1 MRRIGIVALARP
13 SSPFQS
19 LESVT
24 YFRLQK
30 NNYGERQDAVV
41 GPAGDMAL
49 LKCSQVS
56 SAFEE
61 RLNA

>member
-13 SSPFQS
+13 SSP
-19 LESVT
+19 
-24 YFRLQK
+24 YRLQK